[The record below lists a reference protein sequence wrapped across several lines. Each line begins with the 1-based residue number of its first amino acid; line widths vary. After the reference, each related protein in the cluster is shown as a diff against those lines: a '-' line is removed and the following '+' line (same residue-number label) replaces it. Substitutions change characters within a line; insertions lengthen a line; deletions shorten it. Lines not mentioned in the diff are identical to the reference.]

1 MKTSTLLKYT
11 LAFAAAILF
20 FLPVQAQQKSDQN
33 ALYIFRNDGGFNA
46 FFFADIE
53 RIEYSKIDT
62 LGVEQNDYVVQ
73 EIYALDSI
81 FRIPVSAI
89 DSVAFVTP
97 KNIVKADVICPDKSM
112 TDYIVASD
120 SVSWFRLSASASSSV
135 IPKVG
140 DKLLI
145 EGSSDYLPNGFSG
158 KVTKITNGSDGYRVD
173 TEELGLLDLFDRF
186 ISKTASGN
194 ESASKARTRGV
205 DAIDEQFIMDEPIEL
220 PSFSGSMSIADIEGE
235 GFKSKDEYFGMA
247 LEGSFSGSF
256 SIEPSI
262 SSFRTFIY
270 ADIVE
275 GVKVYQ
281 YLKMKR
287 KEDVTFTASGQLGAN
302 LDIPWKIPEKA
313 VKKGILDSSGKKLT
327 RKIGNQEFEF
337 SYGFFINGKITM
349 SGSISH
355 KKEGFG
361 LTTMSYDEPVAHVP
375 QKEDFFSKSSFQYIS
390 DEFEA
395 QGWAHDFS
403 FSTGVY
409 AKVGTK
415 IGFLRRTFETELRFE
430 AGVKL
435 QENIVVALNDMQ
447 ITPKLET
454 GKLYSTLNTDE
465 GVSLNVYGS
474 GALTAKLKLTENV
487 NWVPVN
493 LGGELTI
500 YKKNMSGIVPNMKSI
515 TWTVDKKAPWRG
527 TLTVPL
533 NRALL
538 FPKQVGLAV
547 YDFTDVKNPVQTIDY
562 WKEAEYYSPHTY
574 SQIKE
579 QMEDFEPS
587 RTYKAWP
594 QVKVC
599 AYPLLADQEV
609 EIKLGD
615 PKMDIKP
622 KAVEF
627 DENPGYKDIEVI
639 TNVKNTEFTTE
650 AAWLNETKP
659 TWNNEEGRLTVYAP
673 ELPDGTDSRKGYVI
687 GVGYDKEGKE
697 LLRDTVTVTQLRPI
711 LQATPNPV
719 QFEQKGGTVKVALNT
734 TLTQIEAKIQEGGN
748 LDKFFTMTLN
758 ADNTITVTAP
768 ENTTGQELSGNIIV
782 KGTSPGGQK
791 AELNLNVTQKS
802 GSAEEPEMTLS
813 TEKMTFDHNSGSM
826 DFTVHVAG
834 GVTLK
839 TLKTSQK
846 NDSSGKKWL
855 DWVLKDKS
863 DPNNRVYTVTVT
875 ANNDGEVRTGTI
887 ELTARNDD
895 GSVEIVKTLTI
906 TQESVPEESDLK
918 IDFVRFFMTPQK
930 LEQQIPRNTYYNM
943 TDFYMT
949 DKEAKI
955 VKNGNRYTVTGN
967 FAKKNNRYGP
977 IEEFALS
984 GDYMNTCDYKFTF
997 YKDSKNGG
1005 YYLESADI
1013 KYHDHGEINLVN
1025 YLHEGTMSVSNGKYN
1040 MVSPYGPDHNKYQ
1053 ICCEDVEMTG
1063 TSRIWQWFDEGSK
1076 FVKYDISVND
1086 EVWSTTV
1093 WVEFK

>member
-768 ENTTGQELSGNIIV
+768 ENTTGQELSGDIIV

-977 IEEFALS
+977 VEEFALS
-984 GDYMNTCDYKFTF
+984 GDYMKTCDYKFTF
-997 YKDSKNGG
+997 YKDSQDGW

-1025 YLHEGTMSVSNGKYN
+1025 YLHEGTMSMSNGKYY
-1040 MVSPYGPDHNKYQ
+1040 MQSPYGPDHNKYQ

-1076 FVKYDISVND
+1076 IVKYDISVND
-1086 EVWSTTV
+1086 EVWSTSV

>member
-1 MKTSTLLKYT
+1 MNTSTLLKYT

-158 KVTKITNGSDGYRVD
+158 KVTNITNGSDGYRVD

-194 ESASKARTRGV
+194 ESVSKARTRGV

-390 DEFEA
+390 D
-395 QGWAHDFS
+395 D
-403 FSTGVY
+403 
-409 AKVGTK
+409 
-415 IGFLRRTFETELRFE
+415 LRRKDGLMTSLSQRAF
-430 AGVKL
+430 
-435 QENIVVALNDMQ
+435 
-447 ITPKLET
+447 TPRL
-454 GKLYSTLNTDE
+454 
-465 GVSLNVYGS
+465 
-474 GALTAKLKLTENV
+474 ALKL
-487 NWVPVN
+487 
-493 LGGELTI
+493 
-500 YKKNMSGIVPNMKSI
+500 
-515 TWTVDKKAPWRG
+515 
-527 TLTVPL
+527 
-533 NRALL
+533 
-538 FPKQVGLAV
+538 
-547 YDFTDVKNPVQTIDY
+547 
-562 WKEAEYYSPHTY
+562 
-574 SQIKE
+574 
-579 QMEDFEPS
+579 
-587 RTYKAWP
+587 
-594 QVKVC
+594 
-599 AYPLLADQEV
+599 
-609 EIKLGD
+609 
-615 PKMDIKP
+615 
-622 KAVEF
+622 
-627 DENPGYKDIEVI
+627 
-639 TNVKNTEFTTE
+639 
-650 AAWLNETKP
+650 
-659 TWNNEEGRLTVYAP
+659 
-673 ELPDGTDSRKGYVI
+673 DS
-687 GVGYDKEGKE
+687 
-697 LLRDTVTVTQLRPI
+697 
-711 LQATPNPV
+711 
-719 QFEQKGGTVKVALNT
+719 
-734 TLTQIEAKIQEGGN
+734 
-748 LDKFFTMTLN
+748 
-758 ADNTITVTAP
+758 
-768 ENTTGQELSGNIIV
+768 
-782 KGTSPGGQK
+782 
-791 AELNLNVTQKS
+791 
-802 GSAEEPEMTLS
+802 
-813 TEKMTFDHNSGSM
+813 
-826 DFTVHVAG
+826 
-834 GVTLK
+834 
-839 TLKTSQK
+839 
-846 NDSSGKKWL
+846 
-855 DWVLKDKS
+855 
-863 DPNNRVYTVTVT
+863 
-875 ANNDGEVRTGTI
+875 
-887 ELTARNDD
+887 
-895 GSVEIVKTLTI
+895 
-906 TQESVPEESDLK
+906 
-918 IDFVRFFMTPQK
+918 
-930 LEQQIPRNTYYNM
+930 
-943 TDFYMT
+943 
-949 DKEAKI
+949 
-955 VKNGNRYTVTGN
+955 
-967 FAKKNNRYGP
+967 
-977 IEEFALS
+977 
-984 GDYMNTCDYKFTF
+984 
-997 YKDSKNGG
+997 
-1005 YYLESADI
+1005 
-1013 KYHDHGEINLVN
+1013 
-1025 YLHEGTMSVSNGKYN
+1025 
-1040 MVSPYGPDHNKYQ
+1040 
-1053 ICCEDVEMTG
+1053 
-1063 TSRIWQWFDEGSK
+1063 
-1076 FVKYDISVND
+1076 
-1086 EVWSTTV
+1086 
-1093 WVEFK
+1093 

>member
-33 ALYIFRNDGGFNA
+33 ALYIFRNDGSFNA

-62 LGVEQNDYVVQ
+62 LGKEQIDYVVQ

-97 KNIVKADVICPDKSM
+97 KNIVKADVVCPDKTM
-112 TDYIVASD
+112 TDHIVASD
-120 SVSWFRLSASASSSV
+120 SVSWFRLSSSAPSSV

-140 DKLLI
+140 DKVLI
-145 EGSSDYLPNGFSG
+145 EKPVKYLPSGFSG
-158 KVTKITNGSDGYRVD
+158 KVTKVSNGSDGTTIE
-173 TEELGLLDLFDRF
+173 TEAAALEELFDRL
-186 ISKTASGN
+186 IVKAAAGS
-194 ESASKARTRGV
+194 SASSGAKTRGV
-205 DAIDEQFIMDEPIEL
+205 NAIDGAFECKEPIEL
-220 PSFSGSMSIADIEGE
+220 PTVSGSATALNLNGDAISAFNDN
-235 GFKSKDEYFGMA
+235 FKISLDGSLA
-247 LEGSFSGSF
+247 LSYTV
-256 SIEPSI
+256 EPTI
-262 SSFRTFIY
+262 TDFRAFFY
-270 ADIVE
+270 ADVVE
-275 GVKVYQ
+275 GVKFYQ
-281 YLKMKR
+281 YMKIDR
-287 KEDVTFTASGQLGAN
+287 KDKTSLTVSGTLGGN
-302 LDIPWKIPEKA
+302 LDLPFTLKEATNA
-313 VKKGILDSSGKKLT
+313 VLSNDRKTMTK
-327 RKIGNQEFEF
+327 KIGGFDVEM
-337 SYGFFINGKITM
+337 SYGWFFNGKATI
-349 SGSISH
+349 SGEIYNEKVGTSLI
-355 KKEGFG
+355 
-361 LTTMSYDEPVAHVP
+361 TMSYDQPVFHIP
-375 QKEDFFSKSSFQYIS
+375 QQEDFFYKSAYTNVS
-390 DEFEA
+390 DTCA
-395 QGWAHDFS
+395 VSGWAS
-403 FSTGVY
+403 GLSGSTGIY
-409 AKVGTK
+409 AKAGVK
-415 IGFLRRTFETELRFE
+415 IGCLQRQIETEARLE
-430 AGVKL
+430 AGVRL
-435 QENIVVALNDMQ
+435 EENTAVKPGEIAKTD
-447 ITPKLET
+447 ILERGSIFT
-454 GKLYSTLNTDE
+454 TISKE
-465 GVSLNVYGS
+465 GTASRYFYGGASFTVSLNLWKGVKWNPINFG
-474 GALTAKLKLTENV
+474 L
-487 NWVPVN
+487 
-493 LGGELTI
+493 ELTLSKQAS
-500 YKKNMSGIVPNMKSI
+500 YKYVPTMNSI
-515 TWTVDKKAPWRG
+515 KWEPDKKAPWRG
-527 TLTVPL
+527 TLTAPL
-533 NRALL
+533 GGNLL
-538 FPKQVGLAV
+538 FAKKVGLAAFDMTDEKNPTQV
-547 YDFTDVKNPVQTIDY
+547 YDF
-562 WKEAEYYSPHTY
+562 WKTVEYDSPKYYSEL
-574 SQIKE
+574 KE
-579 QMEDFEPS
+579 LIESFETS

-594 QVKVC
+594 QVRVYE
-599 AYPLLADQEV
+599 YPVIADQEV

-615 PKMDIKP
+615 PMMDIKP

-758 ADNTITVTAP
+758 SDNTITVTAP
-768 ENTTGQELSGNIIV
+768 ENTTGNELSGNIIV
-782 KGTSPGGQK
+782 KGISPGGQK

-802 GSAEEPEMTLS
+802 GAAEKPEMTLS

-875 ANNDGEVRTGTI
+875 ANNDDEVRTGTI

-918 IDFVRFFMTPQK
+918 IDFVSFSMTPQK
-930 LEQQIPRNTYYNM
+930 LVQQLNRNGNSYFDM
-943 TDFYMT
+943 TDN
-949 DKEAKI
+949 EAKI

-967 FAKKNNRYGP
+967 FAKKNNSTSGAMAP
-977 IEEFALS
+977 TEEFALS

-997 YKDSKNGG
+997 YKDSQDGW

-1013 KYHDHGEINLVN
+1013 KYHDHGESNFIN
-1025 YLHEGTMSVSNGKYN
+1025 YLHEGSMSMSNGKYY
-1040 MVSPYGPDHNKYQ
+1040 MQSPYGPDHNKYE
-1053 ICCEDVEMTG
+1053 ICCEGVEMTG

-1076 FVKYDISVND
+1076 YVKYDISVND

>member
-1 MKTSTLLKYT
+1 MKTNTLVKYT
-11 LAFAAAILF
+11 LAFLASILF
-20 FLPVQAQQKSDQN
+20 CLPVEAQQKNDQN

-62 LGVEQNDYVVQ
+62 LGREQNDYVVQ
-73 EIYALDSI
+73 EIYAMDSI

-97 KNIVKADVICPDKSM
+97 KNIVKADVTCPNKTM

-120 SVSWFRLSASASSSV
+120 SVSWFRLSASAPSSV

-145 EGSSDYLPNGFSG
+145 EQPVNYLPHGFSG
-158 KVTKITNGSDGYRVD
+158 KVTKVTESSDGYQID

-186 ISKTASGN
+186 ISKTSVGGE
-194 ESASKARTRGV
+194 ESPQSRTRALN
-205 DAIDEQFIMDEPIEL
+205 AIDEQFLIDEPIEL

-235 GFKSKDEYFGMA
+235 GFKSDDDYFGMA

-262 SSFRTFIY
+262 ENLRTFIY
-270 ADIVE
+270 ADLVE
-275 GVKVYQ
+275 GVKLYQ
-281 YLKMKR
+281 YLKMNR
-287 KEDVTFTASGQLGAN
+287 KEKVSFTASGQLGAN
-302 LDIPWKIPEKA
+302 LDIPWKIPANA
-313 VKKGILDSSGKKLT
+313 VKKGVLDATGKKLT
-327 RKIGNQEFEF
+327 RTFGNQEFEF

-349 SGSISH
+349 SGGITH
-355 KKEGFG
+355 EKDGVG
-361 LTTMSYDEPVAHVP
+361 LSTMSYDEPITHVP
-375 QKEDFFSKSSFQYIS
+375 QKEDFFESSSFKYAS
-390 DEFEA
+390 SKFEA
-395 QGWAHDFS
+395 EGWAHNFAV
-403 FSTGVY
+403 STGVY

-415 IGFLRRTFETELRFE
+415 IGFLNRAFETEVRLE
-430 AGVKL
+430 AGL
-435 QENIVVALNDMQ
+435 RLEENIIVALNEMQ
-447 ITPKLET
+447 TTPKLET
-454 GKLYSTLNTDE
+454 GKLYTTLNTDE
-465 GVSLNVYGS
+465 GVGLSVYGS
-474 GALTAKLKLTENV
+474 GTLTAKLKIMEGL
-487 NWVPVN
+487 NWIPVN
-493 LGGELTI
+493 LGGELTL
-500 YKKNMSGIVPNMKSI
+500 YKKNMSGIVPDMQSI
-515 TWTVDKKAPWRG
+515 SWEVDKKAPWRG

-533 NRALL
+533 GRDLL
-538 FPKQVGLAV
+538 FPKQVGLSV
-547 YDFTDVKNPVQTIDY
+547 YDFTDEKNPVQTVDF
-562 WKEAEYYSPHTY
+562 WKKAEYYSPNTY

-579 QMEDFEPS
+579 RMEDFEPS

-599 AYPLLADQEV
+599 AYPLLADKEV

-627 DENPGYKDIEVI
+627 DENPGYKEIEVI
-639 TNVKNTEFTTE
+639 TNVKNTEFN
-650 AAWLNETKP
+650 ADASWLNDTKP

-711 LQATPNPV
+711 LQASPNPV
-719 QFEQKGGTVKVALNT
+719 EFEQTGGTQIVTLNT
-734 TLTQIEAKIQEGGN
+734 TLTQIETKIQEGGN
-748 LDKFFTMTLN
+748 LDQFFTMTLN
-758 ADNTITVTAP
+758 SDNTITVTAP

-791 AELNLNVTQKS
+791 AELNLSVTQKS
-802 GSAEEPEMTLS
+802 GAAEEPEMTLS
-813 TEKMTFDHNSGSM
+813 TEEMTFDHHSGTM

-846 NDSSGKKWL
+846 TDSSGKEWL

-875 ANNDGEVRTGTI
+875 ANNDDEVRTGTI

-930 LEQQIPRNTYYNM
+930 LEQQIPQNIHYDM

-977 IEEFALS
+977 IEEYALS

-997 YKDSKNGG
+997 YKDSQDGW

-1025 YLHEGTMSVSNGKYN
+1025 YLHEGTMSMSNGKYY
-1040 MVSPYGPDHNKYQ
+1040 MQSPYGPDHNKYQ
-1053 ICCEDVEMTG
+1053 ICCEGVEMTG

-1076 FVKYDISVND
+1076 YVKYDISVSD
-1086 EVWSTTV
+1086 EEWSTTV

>member
-538 FPKQVGLAV
+538 FSKQVGLAV

-659 TWNNEEGRLTVYAP
+659 TWNNEEGRLTVYAT

-930 LEQQIPRNTYYNM
+930 LEQQIPRNIYYDM

-1025 YLHEGTMSVSNGKYN
+1025 YLHEGTMSMSNGKYY
-1040 MVSPYGPDHNKYQ
+1040 MQSPYGPDHNKYQ

-1086 EVWSTTV
+1086 EVWSTSV
-1093 WVEFK
+1093 RVEFK

>member
-194 ESASKARTRGV
+194 ESASKARTRRV
-205 DAIDEQFIMDEPIEL
+205 NAIDEQFIMDEPIEL

-650 AAWLNETKP
+650 TAWLNETKP
-659 TWNNEEGRLTVYAP
+659 VWNNEEGRLSVYVP
-673 ELPDGTDSRKGYVI
+673 ELPNGTDSRKGYVI

-697 LLRDTVTVTQLRPI
+697 LLRDTVTITQLRPI
-711 LQATPNPV
+711 LQASPNPV
-719 QFEQKGGTVKVALNT
+719 QFEQKGGTIKVTLNT
-734 TLTQIEAKIQEGGN
+734 TLSQIEATIQEGGN
-748 LDKFFTMTLN
+748 LDKFFTMTLKS
-758 ADNTITVTAP
+758 DNTITVTAS
-768 ENTTGQELSGNIIV
+768 ENTTGKELSGNIIV

-875 ANNDGEVRTGTI
+875 ANNDDEVRTGTI

-930 LEQQIPRNTYYNM
+930 LEQQIPRNIHYDL

-977 IEEFALS
+977 VEEFALS

-997 YKDSKNGG
+997 YKDSQDGR

-1025 YLHEGTMSVSNGKYN
+1025 YLHEGTMSMSNGKYY
-1040 MVSPYGPDHNKYQ
+1040 MQSPYGPDHNKYQ

-1076 FVKYDISVND
+1076 IVKYDISVND
-1086 EVWSTTV
+1086 EVWSTSV
-1093 WVEFK
+1093 RVEFK